1 MEKKKQNENEKK
13 RKSIINQ
20 VTMPLT
26 LFLTILMIIDGFFL
40 YIFNISYYIVQRQ
53 ETAAREAVY
62 TANCFMEFKTIG
74 WLSEYWQ
81 EHYDE
86 MELVYDLPDIIRKET
101 EINSLMEDYQTV
113 WDTEEETVENASPEA
128 QRVFAELAY
137 ARICE
142 TLTRIKIDFNPFY
155 LYSFTIK
162 NNDEMFFM
170 ATGAFEN
177 EKRVSQGGE
186 LFELGVSTPY
196 VEGVYPVLD
205 EIVKTGKFVENIETS
220 LSPGADN
227 SLVHMFA
234 PVYDE
239 DGEVALYVGVALPWK
254 DLIVSSLR
262 ITIIFC
268 VITLIFF
275 ILIGFYISG
284 LLIKKVTGP
293 VGVEKLALSRYKV
306 YKDPEKLKENL
317 SDVQSNNE
325 IEELAVDFSEMA
337 DELDRYI
344 IENQKATVDKERMK
358 AELSMAKTIQES
370 RLPSKFPA
378 FPDRKDFDIYA
389 SMTPTKEVAGDF
401 YDFFMVDDDHIA
413 LVIADVSGKG
423 ISASLFMMLSKAI
436 IRCRL
441 LGGESPAEALDMSNA
456 QIMQGNDSNMFVTV
470 WVAVLDL
477 RTGKGLAANAGHEH
491 PALRRKDGKF
501 ELVKYRHSPAIGVMD
516 GIPYAEHEFTLE
528 PGDTLFVYTD
538 GVPEA
543 TNINSELFG
552 EEKLL
557 VALNRDPDAAPE
569 VIDRNVK
576 KSIDMFVDEA
586 EQFDDI
592 TMLTF
597 KYFGPQKEE

>member
-1 MEKKKQNENEKK
+1 MEKKKQNEDKKK

-26 LFLTILMIIDGFFL
+26 LFLAILMIIDGLFL
-40 YIFNISYYIVQRQ
+40 YIFNISYDIVQR
-53 ETAAREAVY
+53 EEIAAREAVY

-86 MELVYDLPDIIRKET
+86 MELVYDLPDIIRKEA
-101 EINSLMEDYQTV
+101 EINSLMEDYHTV

-162 NNDEMFFM
+162 NDDEMFFM
-170 ATGAFEN
+170 ATGALEN

-186 LFELGVSTPY
+186 LFELGVTTPY
-196 VEGVYPVLD
+196 AEGVYPVLD
-205 EIVKTGKFVENIETS
+205 EIIKTGKFVENIETS
-220 LSPGADN
+220 LSPEADS

-254 DLIVSSLR
+254 DLIISSLR

-268 VITLIFF
+268 VITLMFF

-325 IEELAVDFSEMA
+325 IEDLAVDFSEMA
-337 DELDRYI
+337 DELDRYM

-441 LGGESPAEALDMSNA
+441 LGGESPADALDKSNA

-470 WVAVLDL
+470 WVAVIDL

-557 VALNRDPDAAPE
+557 VALNREPDAAPE

>member
-1 MEKKKQNENEKK
+1 MKKKKQNENEKK
-13 RKSIINQ
+13 RKSIISQ
-20 VTMPLT
+20 VTMPLV
-26 LFLTILMIIDGFFL
+26 LFLTILLIIDGLFL
-40 YIFNISYYIVQRQ
+40 YIFNLSYYIVQRE
-53 ETAAREAVY
+53 ETAAREAIY

-86 MELVYDLPDIIRKET
+86 MELVYDLPDIIRKEA
-101 EINSLMEDYQTV
+101 EINSLMEDYHTV

-162 NNDEMFFM
+162 NDEMFYM
-170 ATGAFEN
+170 ATGTLEN
-177 EKRVSQGGE
+177 EKRISQGGD
-186 LFELGVSTPY
+186 LFELGVTTPY
-196 VEGVYPVLD
+196 AEGVYPVLD

-220 LSPGADN
+220 LSPGADS

-239 DGEVALYVGVALPWK
+239 DGEVALYVGVALPRK
-254 DLIVSSLR
+254 DLIISSLR

-337 DELDRYI
+337 DEIDRYI

-441 LGGESPAEALDMSNA
+441 LGGESPADALDKSNA

-470 WVAVLDL
+470 WVAVIDL

-501 ELVKYRHSPAIGVMD
+501 ELVKYRHSPAMGVMD
-516 GIPYAEHEFTLE
+516 GIPYTEHEFTLE

>member
-13 RKSIINQ
+13 RKSIISQ
-20 VTMPLT
+20 VTMPLV
-26 LFLTILMIIDGFFL
+26 LFLTILLIIDGLFL
-40 YIFNISYYIVQRQ
+40 YIFNLSYYIVQRE
-53 ETAAREAVY
+53 ETAAREAIY

-86 MELVYDLPDIIRKET
+86 MELVYDLPDIIRKEA
-101 EINSLMEDYQTV
+101 EINSLMEDYHTV

-162 NNDEMFFM
+162 NDEMFYM
-170 ATGAFEN
+170 ATGTLEN
-177 EKRVSQGGE
+177 EKRISQGGD
-186 LFELGVSTPY
+186 LFELGVTTPY
-196 VEGVYPVLD
+196 AEGVYPVLD

-220 LSPGADN
+220 LSPGADS

-239 DGEVALYVGVALPWK
+239 DGEVALYVGVALPRK
-254 DLIVSSLR
+254 DLIISSLR

-337 DELDRYI
+337 DEIDRYI

-441 LGGESPAEALDMSNA
+441 LGGESPADALDKSNA

-470 WVAVLDL
+470 WVAVIDL

-501 ELVKYRHSPAIGVMD
+501 ELVKYRHSPAMGVMD
-516 GIPYAEHEFTLE
+516 GIPYTEHEFTLE